1 MDELLALGLFL
12 FVGFAISKI
21 CSKLKLPAVTGYL
34 LAGLILGVSF
44 IDILPKDILLELE
57 FLQDVALGFI
67 AFNIGESFNLDK
79 IKSLGGSVILI
90 TIVQATV
97 TIIAVTIGVYIVTG
111 DLPLSIVFG
120 ALSAA
125 TAPAATV
132 NVINEYKAKGK
143 LTNTILTVVALDDA
157 VCLFLFSIACAVSQ
171 SMISGH
177 FNINSALLAPLKEI
191 VLSLIVGGVIGLVFC
206 FIEKKVRRDKSQ
218 VLIVACASVL
228 LGSGI
233 GTYFELSSILVCMAT
248 GSVIANLCF
257 RYDKVFSMT
266 EEAVNPIYVIFF
278 VLAGY
283 SLDLNVIVSIGA
295 IGIAFVISRFIGK
308 ILGAFLGCGMA
319 RTDKVTRNYL
329 GMGLMPMAGVG
340 VGLAV
345 AASKM
350 MPEYSTLFLNIIMGA
365 TFVFEIVGPILTAQ
379 GLKKSGDIK

>member
-1 MDELLALGLFL
+1 
-12 FVGFAISKI
+12 
-21 CSKLKLPAVTGYL
+21 
-34 LAGLILGVSF
+34 
-44 IDILPKDILLELE
+44 
-57 FLQDVALGFI
+57 
-67 AFNIGESFNLDK
+67 
-79 IKSLGGSVILI
+79 
-90 TIVQATV
+90 
-97 TIIAVTIGVYIVTG
+97 
-111 DLPLSIVFG
+111 
-120 ALSAA
+120 
-125 TAPAATV
+125 
-132 NVINEYKAKGK
+132 
-143 LTNTILTVVALDDA
+143 
-157 VCLFLFSIACAVSQ
+157 
-171 SMISGH
+171 
-177 FNINSALLAPLKEI
+177 
-191 VLSLIVGGVIGLVFC
+191 
-206 FIEKKVRRDKSQ
+206 
-218 VLIVACASVL
+218 
-228 LGSGI
+228 
-233 GTYFELSSILVCMAT
+233 MAT